1 MVKSMN
7 KHIKFI
13 KENDIGRYLEKQ
25 SLSEYTTYKVG
36 GEARLIVYPK
46 DETKLIELL
55 KYIKNNDI
63 NYKILGN
70 GSNTIFSS
78 KTFDGIIIKLDEFN
92 KVEVIGNKIIVGAGY
107 NLMKLSALAT
117 RKSLSG
123 LEFASGIPGTV
134 GGAIYMNAGAYK
146 SDMGF
151 IVQNVKVITPE
162 LKIITMANKEMK
174 FHYRDSFLQHHKGY
188 ICLEAVLKLKPG
200 KRNEISEINNERKK
214 RRLESQPLEYPSAG
228 SVFRNPDGM
237 FAGKMIEDIGLK
249 GLTKGGAQI
258 SNKHANFI
266 INIGGATA
274 EDIKDLIEFVQTA
287 VYDNYGVKLKVE
299 QEFVNWE

>member
-1 MVKSMN
+1 MYIAPPTVPGIPDANSN
-7 KHIKFI
+7 PDNDFLVASADNFI
-13 KENDIGRYLEKQ
+13 KL
-25 SLSEYTTYKVG
+25 
-36 GEARLIVYPK
+36 YPAP
-46 DETKLIELL
+46 TIILL
-55 KYIKNNDI
+55 PITSTLLNS
-63 NYKILGN
+63 
-70 GSNTIFSS
+70 SNL
-78 KTFDGIIIKLDEFN
+78 IIIP
-92 KVEVIGNKIIVGAGY
+92 
-107 NLMKLSALAT
+107 S
-117 RKSLSG
+117 
-123 LEFASGIPGTV
+123 
-134 GGAIYMNAGAYK
+134 
-146 SDMGF
+146 
-151 IVQNVKVITPE
+151 NVKVLTPE